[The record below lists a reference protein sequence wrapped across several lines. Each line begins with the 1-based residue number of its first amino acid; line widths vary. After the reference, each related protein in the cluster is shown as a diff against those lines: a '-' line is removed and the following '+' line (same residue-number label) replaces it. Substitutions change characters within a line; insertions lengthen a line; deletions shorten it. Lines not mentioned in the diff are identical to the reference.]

1 MALKS
6 SFFYFLN
13 LQKSELMTEKAAVGI
28 GKNLSQDCKVIPKF
42 SILAYNLQIL
52 GRTNALGTSG
62 DQV

>member
-1 MALKS
+1 M
-6 SFFYFLN
+6 
-13 LQKSELMTEKAAVGI
+13 SELMTEKAAVGI
-28 GKNLSQDCKVIPKF
+28 GKNLSLEGKVIPKF